1 MKSMYIGIDFDG
13 TMVTH
18 KYPEIGEP
26 LDYAIEVVQKLIDA
40 GHKIIIWTCRDG
52 KFEKEAKQFL
62 KENGIKFH
70 TINKNVDPSEDF
82 DPYPKV
88 FAHLYI
94 DDRGFRFTDEKYN
107 WEYLSNKI

>member
-1 MKSMYIGIDFDG
+1 MTIAIDFDG
-13 TMVTH
+13 TIVEH
-18 KYPEIGEP
+18 EFPRIGALKYGAKDTINKWY
-26 LDYAIEVVQKLIDA
+26 DS

-52 KFEKEAKQFL
+52 KFEEEANQFL

-70 TINKNVDPSEDF
+70 TINKNVDPSNDF
-82 DPYPKV
+82 NPEPKV

-94 DDRGFRFTDEKYN
+94 DDRGFRFTDAEYN